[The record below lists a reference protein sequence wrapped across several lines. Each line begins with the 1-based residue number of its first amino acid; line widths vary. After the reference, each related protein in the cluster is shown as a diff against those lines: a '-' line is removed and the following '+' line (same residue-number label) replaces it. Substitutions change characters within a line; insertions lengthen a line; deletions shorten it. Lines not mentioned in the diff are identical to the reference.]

1 MMTRLLK
8 ILRPAWFSISLIII
22 FTFLQTL
29 STLYL
34 PRIMAN
40 MVDQGVVKGN
50 MSDIFTVG
58 TMMLIVTLLAAVFS
72 IIAGY
77 LASKTSAEFGRIVR
91 GQLFRHVE
99 SLMPH
104 DFDQFGT
111 SSLIVRST
119 NDVMQ
124 VQQFVNMLLRMMVI
138 APLMAV
144 GGIIMA
150 VTTNAKLSVILLVV
164 LPLLAVGVYLIL
176 KHGLVLFH
184 LMQQKVDVLNRIV
197 RENLMGVRVI
207 RAFNRDPYEQSRFER
222 VNGDLT
228 QVSIRVYALMAL
240 FMPLVM
246 LMINLSTVAILWF
259 GGREVVIGT
268 LQVGN
273 LMAFIQYV
281 TQIMFSIMMVSAM
294 FFMIPRAQASAARIT
309 EVLNLVPSVTNHDD
323 TMIPTLTTS
332 SSPPLIFDRVSFR
345 YPGAE
350 DMVLSHLSFD
360 VPSGQL
366 TAIVGGTGSGKSAL
380 LNLIPRFFDVSE
392 GAILL
397 HGLDIRNL
405 PQQFVRSKIAYVSQK
420 AVIFSGTIADNIRFG
435 NPEASDEDVEE
446 AARIA
451 QALEFIQR
459 LPDGFQSL
467 VTQNGNN
474 LSGGQKQRLAI
485 ARALVKKADIY
496 LFDDSF
502 SALDYQTDRRL
513 QEALREYLQDAAII
527 VVSQRVQT
535 VMDADQIL
543 VLDKGQIV
551 GRGRHET
558 LMQSSLVYQEFVRSQ
573 LSEEAS

>member
-1 MMTRLLK
+1 MTRLLK
-8 ILRPAWFSISLIII
+8 ILRPAWLSISLIILL
-22 FTFLQTL
+22 TFFQTL

-34 PRIMAN
+34 PRLMAK

-50 MSDIFTVG
+50 MAEIFAIG
-58 TMMLIVTLLAAVFS
+58 TLMLIVTFLAAVFS
-72 IIAGY
+72 IGAGY

-104 DFDQFGT
+104 EFDQFGT

-150 VTTNAKLSVILLVV
+150 VTTNAKLSTILVVV
-164 LPLLAVGVYLIL
+164 LPLLALGIYLIL
-176 KHGLVLFH
+176 KRGLALFH
-184 LMQQKVDVLNRIV
+184 LMQEKVDVLNRIV
-197 RENLMGVRVI
+197 RENLTGVRVI
-207 RAFNRDPYEQSRFER
+207 RAFNRDSYEQSRFER

-228 QVSIRVYALMAL
+228 QVSIRVYTIMAL

-246 LMINLSTVAILWF
+246 MIINLSTVAILWF
-259 GGREVVIGT
+259 GGREVGTGT

-273 LMAFIQYV
+273 LMAFIQYIS
-281 TQIMFSIMMVSAM
+281 QIMFSIMMVSAM
-294 FFMIPRAQASAARIT
+294 FFMIPRAQASAARIN
-309 EVLNLVPSVTNHDD
+309 EVLNLVPSVTNRDD
-323 TMIPTLTTS
+323 MIIPTLTTS
-332 SSPPLIFDRVSFR
+332 SSTPLIFDRVSFR

-350 DMVLSHLSFD
+350 DMVLSRLSFD
-360 VPSGQL
+360 VPFGQI
-366 TAIVGGTGSGKSAL
+366 TAIVGGTGSGKTAL

-397 HGLDIRNL
+397 HGIDIRNL
-405 PQQFVRSKIAYVSQK
+405 PQQFVRSKIAYVSQN

-435 NPEASDEDVEE
+435 NPEASDEDIEE

-451 QALEFIQR
+451 QALEFIER
-459 LPDGFQSL
+459 LPDGFQSP

-502 SALDYQTDRRL
+502 SALDYQTDQRL
-513 QEALREYLQDAAII
+513 QEALRESLREAAII

-535 VMDADQIL
+535 VIDADQIL

-558 LMQSSLVYQEFVRSQ
+558 LMQSSVVYQEFVRSQ